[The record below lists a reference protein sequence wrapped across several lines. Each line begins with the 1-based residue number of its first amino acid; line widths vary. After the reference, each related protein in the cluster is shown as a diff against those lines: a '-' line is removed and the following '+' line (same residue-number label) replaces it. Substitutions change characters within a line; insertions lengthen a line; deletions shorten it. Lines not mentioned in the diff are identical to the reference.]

1 MYYISCLELYNCVYA
16 CILYITIR
24 VGLIR
29 LHWTWKIVIN
39 GLLKSSPIYPYPFKS
54 KSLHMQNKNI
64 PPHLRLK
71 DVLTKCCLSLKPVLL
86 ADPACQRAEFK
97 VEGRSLP
104 NSLPSSSLARICP
117 LRSWTPESRWFQ
129 GIGNGGCWNH
139 PPPLPHLGWG
149 WLGYYRCWVT
159 TGMLT
164 HIACMRTRICTH
176 YYIYVLLYLL
186 LNILLSC
193 ITYHICV
200 ITCNKKLHMCIY
212 ISISCAYSIYTV
224 HLWMYWTSQKSR
236 NEDGIKFHSST
247 MFNRN
252 HVPMMKASQPWSSH
266 SKRIQEDP
274 RIYSFA

>member
-1 MYYISCLELYNCVYA
+1 MNRGLKWKIPVAWDVKVLGLSATLPNVEDIAKWQLGRPGTRFHVPCTTSKTCNEFNGLMMYYISCLELYNCVYA

-164 HIACMRTRICTH
+164 HIACMRTRI
-176 YYIYVLLYLL
+176 YIHT
-186 LNILLSC
+186 
-193 ITYHICV
+193 ITVIC
-200 ITCNKKLHMCIY
+200 Y
-212 ISISCAYSIYTV
+212 
-224 HLWMYWTSQKSR
+224 
-236 NEDGIKFHSST
+236 
-247 MFNRN
+247 
-252 HVPMMKASQPWSSH
+252 
-266 SKRIQEDP
+266 
-274 RIYSFA
+274 